1 MQEINKVLQDIRYL
15 KGVGPK
21 RAKFLA
27 RLGIRS
33 IRDLL
38 YFFPRKYQDRRLIKK
53 ISTLTPGE
61 KVLIKGKV
69 IVTSL
74 KRSQKGMPI
83 FEAVI
88 DDGSGIVLA
97 TWFNQPYLKDVI
109 HKSQEL
115 LLYGKVDYYQGL
127 RILSPEYEL
136 VEKENQVTGILPIY
150 TVSGNL
156 TQKFMRSMMRKVLD
170 DYAHLLGEFLPYE
183 IRQRQGLLNRIV
195 ALRNIHFPESE
206 QLLYQAQKRFAFEEV
221 FLLQLVIG
229 RKRLKR
235 KFFIQGIS
243 YSSNKELRQAF
254 KKVLPFE
261 LTSDQEKVMMQIE
274 KDMASPRP
282 MNRLLQGEVG
292 TGKTIIASYACL
304 IAGKN
309 GYQSAIMVPTEILA
323 HQQYIKIAEIL
334 SRFGVEV
341 GILISG
347 MDKKYRQEM
356 LEKLKSGEI
365 DVIVGTHAL
374 IQEEVEFNK
383 LGLVVIDEQHK
394 FGVKQRELLKQ
405 KGKVPDCL
413 YMTATPIPRTLA
425 LTLFG
430 DLDISTM
437 KEYPK
442 GEKNV
447 FTYWVS
453 EDRRKDVYQ
462 FLKEM
467 VNNSAWAFVVCP
479 RIEEHPQGKVRN
491 VNEVFWEVCSLVGRE
506 KVALL
511 HGGMSSGEK
520 NKVISEFQEGKKKVL
535 VTTIVIE
542 VGIDVPDASV
552 MIIESADRFG
562 LSQLHQLRGRIGR
575 AGQPSYCILIAD
587 PKTLEG
593 RRRLQAVVWEEDG
606 FKISEQ
612 DLEIR
617 GAGELLG
624 EKQHGFIDIKLRDV
638 NRQIQLLNIARDEAF
653 KLLKKDPHLKSKINI
668 YLKEELQLRFSELEF

>member
-479 RIEEHPQGKVRN
+479 RIEEHPQEKVRN

-593 RRRLQAVVWEEDG
+593 RRRLQAVVWEEEG